1 MDLCI
6 SVYQSIHKLNSIG
19 VTMFGNEFCL
29 FLFHLILQKEMK
41 CALFISPHSK
51 TTYLLIGYDGDP
63 NFMDHVR
70 PPGLQE
76 NGCIHHAD
84 LFACT
89 DDRFAK
95 GIFFCSGKATNNSN
109 RRQLDASPSSPAW
122 LILVFTRRAISGHTM
137 SVRSFRR
144 SCNTQT
150 HRLANTHFCYTSS
163 STP

>member
-1 MDLCI
+1 
-6 SVYQSIHKLNSIG
+6 
-19 VTMFGNEFCL
+19 
-29 FLFHLILQKEMK
+29 MK

-95 GIFFCSGKATNNSN
+95 GIFFVVVGRRRTTAT
-109 RRQLDASPSSPAW
+109 D
-122 LILVFTRRAISGHTM
+122 G
-137 SVRSFRR
+137 
-144 SCNTQT
+144 
-150 HRLANTHFCYTSS
+150 S
-163 STP
+163 STRHLPPRLG